1 MAKKNRNNTKKP
13 QNQPQSAPKPEVKAE
28 VTVTD
33 VVESKTES
41 EFEKNKE
48 AVIKKF
54 MDDIGVLE
62 EEKKT
67 ADEAAAEAKRLSEK
81 LESQRADL
89 AEKKAKIQEEYD
101 SIKAEYK
108 AISFSI
114 ESGLKKLKKLLEN
127 DY

>member
-13 QNQPQSAPKPEVKAE
+13 QNQPESAPKPEVKAE

-54 MDDIGVLE
+54 MDDIGILE

-67 ADEAAAEAKRLSEK
+67 ADEAAAEAKRLSEV
-81 LESQRADL
+81 
-89 AEKKAKIQEEYD
+89 I
-101 SIKAEYK
+101 
-108 AISFSI
+108 
-114 ESGLKKLKKLLEN
+114 
-127 DY
+127 

>member
-1 MAKKNRNNTKKP
+1 MAKKNRNNKKP

-28 VTVTD
+28 VTVAD

-54 MDDIGVLE
+54 MDDIGILE

-67 ADEAAAEAKRLSEK
+67 ADEAAAARM
-81 LESQRADL
+81 RA
-89 AEKKAKIQEEYD
+89 
-101 SIKAEYK
+101 
-108 AISFSI
+108 
-114 ESGLKKLKKLLEN
+114 
-127 DY
+127 

>member
-54 MDDIGVLE
+54 MDDIGILE
-62 EEKKT
+62 EEKKLLMKPPLKQS
-67 ADEAAAEAKRLSEK
+67 AYQRNLNHNALIWQKRRQK
-81 LESQRADL
+81 F
-89 AEKKAKIQEEYD
+89 KKNMT
-101 SIKAEYK
+101 
-108 AISFSI
+108 
-114 ESGLKKLKKLLEN
+114 L
-127 DY
+127 

>member
-1 MAKKNRNNTKKP
+1 MAKKNRNNTKKQ

-54 MDDIGVLE
+54 MDDIGILE

-67 ADEAAAEAKRLSEK
+67 ADEAAAEAKGGE
-81 LESQRADL
+81 A
-89 AEKKAKIQEEYD
+89 
-101 SIKAEYK
+101 
-108 AISFSI
+108 
-114 ESGLKKLKKLLEN
+114 
-127 DY
+127 